1 MVLYVSQGMLA
12 FPLAVA
18 TRWRLGGRRMKI
30 KIGRRALSALPAV
43 TRPTIFYD
51 TDLTGFGLKASP
63 TGALSYV
70 VEYRPGVGGRS
81 ISKRR
86 MVIGCPKTLT
96 PDEARTQASGILA
109 RVRLGED
116 PSAERS
122 NARKAEN
129 ISELLTSF
137 MDDHIRAKRKA
148 RTAKLFQG
156 YIKNHIEPVLG
167 TRKAPTLTRADI
179 ERLHRTIG
187 RTNPVTANRVLAL
200 IGAAYAYG
208 TRSGHL
214 PENMANPTS
223 GIEKF
228 REQVRERFLS
238 ESELLRLGE
247 AIREAEKVGIPWIK
261 QSKSKHA
268 PKLENRITN
277 IGPHAAAALRLLIFT
292 GARLREILDLRWD
305 YVDLQR
311 GLLFLPDSKTGK
323 KTIVLGAAAL
333 AVLEN
338 LLRVGKFV
346 IAGTD
351 NDKPRADLQRPWA
364 LVSER
369 ADLAGLRL
377 HDLRH
382 SFASVGA
389 GSGFGLPVIGKLLG
403 HSNSKTTERYA
414 HLAADP
420 LRRASDA
427 ISGAIAKA
435 MGESS

>member
-1 MVLYVSQGMLA
+1 
-12 FPLAVA
+12 
-18 TRWRLGGRRMKI
+18 
-30 KIGRRALSALPAV
+30 
-43 TRPTIFYD
+43 
-51 TDLTGFGLKASP
+51 
-63 TGALSYV
+63 
-70 VEYRPGVGGRS
+70 
-81 ISKRR
+81 
-86 MVIGCPKTLT
+86 
-96 PDEARTQASGILA
+96 
-109 RVRLGED
+109 
-116 PSAERS
+116 
-122 NARKAEN
+122 
-129 ISELLTSF
+129 

-156 YIKNHIEPVLG
+156 YIDNHIEPALG
-167 TRKAPTLTRADI
+167 KRKAPSLARADI
-179 ERLHRTIG
+179 ERLHKAIG

-200 IGAAYAYG
+200 IGAAYSYG
-208 TRSGHL
+208 LRSGHL
-214 PENMANPTS
+214 PERMANPAS

-228 REQVRERFLS
+228 REAVRERFLT
-238 ESELLRLGE
+238 EPELLRLGE
-247 AIREAEKVGIPWIK
+247 AIREAETVGIPWVK

-268 PKLENRITN
+268 RKSENRITN

-305 YVDLQR
+305 HVDFQR

-338 LLRVGKFV
+338 LPHIGKFV

-351 NDKPRADLQRPWA
+351 TEKPRADLQRPWA
-364 LVSER
+364 LVSKR
-369 ADLAGLRL
+369 ADLVGLRL

-403 HSNSKTTERYA
+403 HSNFKTTERYA

-420 LRRASDA
+420 LRRASDT
-427 ISGAIAKA
+427 ISGSIAKA
-435 MGESS
+435 MGEPALPESR